1 MSVPIIYAGSR
12 LGGGITSTDIYT
24 ILTVAL
30 VGVAMVL
37 VAGLVYQYIS
47 NFRDTGVNIA
57 CIAAGFVVGVGA
69 GVMVVVLNGINGT
82 SYFVWW

>member
-12 LGGGITSTDIYT
+12 LGGSIASADIYT

-30 VGVAMVL
+30 LAAGVML

-47 NFRDTGVNIA
+47 NFRDTGLAIVFGV
-57 CIAAGFVVGVGA
+57 AGFVIGYGA

-82 SYFVWW
+82 LYFAWG